1 MKLASRLF
9 GILALFLL
17 ALAGCHELGHVDGP
31 GDYGRTGDTVVGE
44 VRNVDTRG
52 RQIELRS
59 DTGRTWLVGYDSN
72 TRVIY
77 RQREYAVTNLERG
90 DYVAIRTQQDRDG
103 RLHTDLVTVRE
114 SVQDRSG
121 SGRVGR
127 LDRFEGR
134 VEYVDPRRGL
144 FEVRDQ
150 RDRLV
155 TVAVPFNAPRAVTD
169 RFNRLRQGDYVRAEG
184 RFTSQDRFE
193 LENFM

>member
-59 DTGRTWLVGYDSN
+59 DAGRTWLVGYDSN

-90 DYVAIRTQQDRDG
+90 DYVAMRTQQDRDG
-103 RLHTDLVTVRE
+103 RFYTDLVTVRE
-114 SVQDRSG
+114 SVQDRGGGTS
-121 SGRVGR
+121 R
-127 LDRFEGR
+127 LDRFEGT
-134 VEYVDPRRGL
+134 VEYIDARRGT
-144 FEVRDQ
+144 FEVRD
-150 RDRLV
+150 RGRSV
-155 TVAVPFNAPRAVTD
+155 IVSVAFNAPRAVTD
-169 RFNRLRQGDYVRAEG
+169 RFNRLRQGDYVRVEG
-184 RFTSQDRFE
+184 RFTSQDRFD
-193 LENFM
+193 LENFI